1 MSNMDTVFSDEKDE
15 RFLKLVDELDRG
27 YYERIGDELSKYDS
41 YNEFKNPH
49 VVLLALDNGTPIAC
63 ISYRVFDNVS
73 VEFKRVYVKK
83 EYRKRGI
90 AYNLIV
96 QLEKSVMER
105 NFRYSYIVT
114 GKNNHAAIGL
124 YEKLNYE
131 LIDNFGQ
138 FGDDDRVVC
147 MRKEFVSLRI
157 KQG

>member
-1 MSNMDTVFSDEKDE
+1 MSNMDIVFSDEKDE
-15 RFLKLVDELDRG
+15 RFLKLVDELDAG

-49 VVLLALDNGTPIAC
+49 VVILALDNDTAVAC
-63 ISYRVFDNVS
+63 ASYRVFDNDS
-73 VEFKRVYVKK
+73 VEFKRVFVKK

-96 QLEKSVMER
+96 QLEKSVIER

-124 YEKLNYE
+124 YKKLNYE

-138 FGDDDRVVC
+138 FGNDDRVVC
-147 MRKEFVSLRI
+147 MRKEFEHLHP
-157 KQG
+157 K

>member
-15 RFLKLVDELDRG
+15 RFLKLVDELDAG

-49 VVLLALDNGTPIAC
+49 VVILALDNDTAVAC
-63 ISYRVFDNVS
+63 ASYRVFDNDS
-73 VEFKRVYVKK
+73 VEFKRVFVKK

-96 QLEKSVMER
+96 QLEKSVIER

-124 YEKLNYE
+124 YKKLNYE
-131 LIDNFGQ
+131 LIHEKG
-138 FGDDDRVVC
+138 
-147 MRKEFVSLRI
+147 I
-157 KQG
+157 

>member
-15 RFLKLVDELDRG
+15 RFLKIVDELDRG

-49 VVLLALDNGTPIAC
+49 VVILALDNDIAVAC
-63 ISYRVFDNVS
+63 ASYRIFDNDS

-83 EYRKRGI
+83 DYRKRGI

-105 NFRYSYIVT
+105 NFKYSYIVT
-114 GKNNHAAIGL
+114 GKNNHTAIKL

-131 LIDNFGQ
+131 LINNFGQ
-138 FGDDDRVVC
+138 FRDDNRVVC
-147 MRKEFVSLRI
+147 MRKEFEHQQP
-157 KQG
+157 K

>member
-1 MSNMDTVFSDEKDE
+1 MDIVFSDEKDE
-15 RFLKLVDELDRG
+15 RFLKLVDELDAG

-49 VVLLALDNGTPIAC
+49 VVILALDNDTAVAC
-63 ISYRVFDNVS
+63 ASYRVFDNDS
-73 VEFKRVYVKK
+73 VEFKRVFVKK

-96 QLEKSVMER
+96 QLEKSVIER

-124 YEKLNYE
+124 YKKLNYE
-131 LIDNFGQ
+131 LIYNFGQ

-147 MRKEFVSLRI
+147 MRKEFEHLHP
-157 KQG
+157 K